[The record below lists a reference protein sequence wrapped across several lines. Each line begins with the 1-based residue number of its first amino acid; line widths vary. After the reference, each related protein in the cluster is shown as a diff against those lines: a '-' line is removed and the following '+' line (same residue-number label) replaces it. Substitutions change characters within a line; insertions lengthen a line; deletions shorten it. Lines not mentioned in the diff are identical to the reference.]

1 EQVPLYLPS
10 ALTPAQRGME
20 SIKVLAD
27 IENALR
33 DTQCSTALVK
43 LRDKLHV
50 KSRLLTYKELQAR
63 HQGANTRAQGI
74 VERNE
79 CKIRLHSE
87 KYQMAWEAR
96 FRLADGDLA
105 KVGWQALRKEDIR
118 CMEDAEEL
126 ASTAKKRAEQEGRC
140 RQREDALRQD
150 GGESVRM
157 VSWIWRVAG

>member
-1 EQVPLYLPS
+1 PEQEQPEEVPLYLPL
-10 ALTPAQRGME
+10 ALMAAQRAVG
-20 SIKVLAD
+20 SIKMLAE

-33 DTQCSTALVK
+33 DAQCSTSLVK

-63 HQGANTRAQGI
+63 HQGANTRAQWI

-87 KYQMAWEAR
+87 KYQMAQEAR
-96 FRLADGDLA
+96 CRLADGDLT

-118 CMEDAEEL
+118 CMEDAEE
-126 ASTAKKRAEQEGRC
+126 
-140 RQREDALRQD
+140 
-150 GGESVRM
+150 
-157 VSWIWRVAG
+157 